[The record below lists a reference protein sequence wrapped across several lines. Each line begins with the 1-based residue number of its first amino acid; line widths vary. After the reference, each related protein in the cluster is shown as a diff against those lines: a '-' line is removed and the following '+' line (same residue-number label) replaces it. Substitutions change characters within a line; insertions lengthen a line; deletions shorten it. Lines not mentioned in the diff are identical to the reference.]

1 MDDWDKIP
9 SRKSWGNNNRCCD
22 MKYKLAIHKKGK
34 MYVISQFSRSASG
47 LSFEEIKRSEELASV
62 FAEKAC
68 EFLSLFVIGGY
79 DDWCL
84 ITTPRRRSMD
94 GYHFSADVCQKIAKA
109 VEIKFYDNAI
119 QCLTK
124 NRIKPEFYLLRELK
138 EENVIVYDDIMTTG
152 STLNATYELLKD
164 KKIVL
169 FLVGI
174 KN

>member
-1 MDDWDKIP
+1 
-9 SRKSWGNNNRCCD
+9 
-22 MKYKLAIHKKGK
+22 
-34 MYVISQFSRSASG
+34 
-47 LSFEEIKRSEELASV
+47 
-62 FAEKAC
+62 
-68 EFLSLFVIGGY
+68 
-79 DDWCL
+79 
-84 ITTPRRRSMD
+84 MD
-94 GYHFSADVCQKIAKA
+94 GYHFSTDVCQKIAKA

>member
-1 MDDWDKIP
+1 
-9 SRKSWGNNNRCCD
+9 
-22 MKYKLAIHKKGK
+22 
-34 MYVISQFSRSASG
+34 
-47 LSFEEIKRSEELASV
+47 
-62 FAEKAC
+62 
-68 EFLSLFVIGGY
+68 
-79 DDWCL
+79 
-84 ITTPRRRSMD
+84 MD
-94 GYHFSADVCQKIAKA
+94 GYHFLTDVCQKIAKA